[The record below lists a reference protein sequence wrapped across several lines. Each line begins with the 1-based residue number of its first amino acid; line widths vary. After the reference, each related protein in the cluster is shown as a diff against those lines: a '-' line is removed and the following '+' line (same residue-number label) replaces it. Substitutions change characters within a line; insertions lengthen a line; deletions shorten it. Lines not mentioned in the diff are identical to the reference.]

1 MLSKICINIWHHL
14 AMMSCIMWLYWLLVY
29 LKLESD
35 IWHVWDHFMNSMM
48 GVFFPK
54 WNLKCVMLF
63 TANVLYCMD
72 LTWYNRLI
80 QRIKPKNSNEVILTV
95 TFDKQRF
102 TLCEHR
108 PGWIWRK
115 SITTNNIQS
124 RQLIHWGRDKMDNTL
139 QTTFSNAFAWMKI
152 VVFWL
157 KFHWNLFLWAQLT
170 IFKHW
175 FGWWL
180 GAGLMTSHYLNQWW
194 MA

>member
-1 MLSKICINIWHHL
+1 MASLGHDELHYVVVLIISLPEIGEWHL
-14 AMMSCIMWLYWLLVY
+14 TCLRSFYEFNDGC
-29 LKLESD
+29 
-35 IWHVWDHFMNSMM
+35 
-48 GVFFPK
+48 FFPK
-54 WNLKCVMLF
+54 MKLKCVMLF

-95 TFDKQRF
+95 TFDKQRY